1 VRLADINP
9 DFAAGLWLLTHPDLR
24 QSARVR
30 AFMDF
35 MATEIT
41 KQKKQIEGGRVPM
54 PGSVSAA

>member
-1 VRLADINP
+1 
-9 DFAAGLWLLTHPDLR
+9 LWLLTHPDLR